1 MLSAQKFICA
11 AKTEAEQDVGQRTT
25 PRRTWWEK
33 RALAAR
39 FICEAAALV
48 RVYGVLSGA

>member
-11 AKTEAEQDVGQRTT
+11 AKTEAWQAAGHGTT
-25 PRRTWWEK
+25 PQRTWWEK
-33 RALAAR
+33 RALAAG

-48 RVYGVLSGA
+48 RVYEVLRGA